1 MKIFRTKLMRLTGK
15 KYLFFFGVLFTAPKA
30 RITEKDLNHERIHER
45 QMKELLYIFFY
56 LWYGV
61 EWVVRMLQYRKVFQL
76 ASSNSLWKGRKRF
89 KEAFRKLN
97 YMAYR
102 NVSFEREAYQ
112 NERDL
117 SYLDNRKRFEF
128 LKYVA

>member
-1 MKIFRTKLMRLTGK
+1 MKIVRTKIMNLIGK
-15 KYLFFFGVLFTAPKA
+15 KYLLVFCWLLTAPKA
-30 RITEKDLNHERIHER
+30 RITEKDLNHEWIHDR

-56 LWYGV
+56 AWYGI

-102 NVSFEREAYQ
+102 NVSFEREAYR
-112 NERDL
+112 NEEDIL
-117 SYLDNRKRFEF
+117 F
-128 LKYVA
+128 LGVRPILNFLNYIK

>member
-1 MKIFRTKLMRLTGK
+1 MKLIGK
-15 KYLFFFGVLFTAPKA
+15 KYMLVFCWLLTAPKA
-30 RITEKDLNHERIHER
+30 RITPVDLNHERIHER

-61 EWVVRMLQYRKVFQL
+61 EWVVRLVQFWKVGRSAYRTSALKGLKRLKEVF
-76 ASSNSLWKGRKRF
+76 G
-89 KEAFRKLN
+89 KLN

-112 NERDL
+112 NEGNMD
-117 SYLDNRKRFEF
+117 YLESSTTLAF
-128 LKYVA
+128 LRYL